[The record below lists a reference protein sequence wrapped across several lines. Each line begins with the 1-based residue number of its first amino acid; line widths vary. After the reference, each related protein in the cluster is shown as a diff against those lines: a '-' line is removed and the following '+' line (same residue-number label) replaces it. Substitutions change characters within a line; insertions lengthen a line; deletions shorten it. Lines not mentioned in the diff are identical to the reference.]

1 VRFKFKGVAPH
12 ASGAPQLGRNTRK
25 GVELTDVG
33 VNFMREHLKQD
44 AHIRSVITNG
54 GGQPNVVPLVL
65 LLLQRE

>member
-1 VRFKFKGVAPH
+1 
-12 ASGAPQLGRNTRK
+12 
-25 GVELTDVG
+25 VELTDVG